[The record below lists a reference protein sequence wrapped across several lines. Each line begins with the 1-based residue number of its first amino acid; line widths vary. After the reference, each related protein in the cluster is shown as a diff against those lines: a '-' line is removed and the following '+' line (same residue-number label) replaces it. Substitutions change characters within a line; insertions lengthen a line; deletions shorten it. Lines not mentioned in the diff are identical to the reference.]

1 MKTQDSADYIHSL
14 IEEGEHVCQDFKFE
28 ISDARKI
35 AKSFSAFANT
45 NGGRLLIGVKDNGK
59 ISGVS
64 SEEEAYMAEAAANV
78 YCTPHPDFEIIPHKV
93 DGKTVLE
100 VIIPEST
107 TKPIFA
113 IDEENR
119 KWAYVRIADENI
131 QATAIHL
138 EMWKQGGMQYGVTI
152 EFTDTEKDLLNCI
165 ETGCF
170 SINKF
175 AKSHSI
181 DRRDVQ
187 KLIAKLVRFGVLDYT
202 FVDRKFKLSL

>member
-1 MKTQDSADYIHSL
+1 MKAQDSADYIHSL
-14 IEEGEHVCQDFKFE
+14 IEEGEHVNQDFKFE

-45 NGGRLLIGVKDNGK
+45 EGGRLLIGVKDNGK

-64 SEEEAYMAEAAANV
+64 SDEEAYMAEAAANV
-78 YCTPHPDFEIIPHKV
+78 YCSPHPEFSITPHKV

-100 VIIPEST
+100 VTIPESP
-107 TKPIFA
+107 TKPICA

-138 EMWKQGGMQYGVTI
+138 EMWQQGGMQYGVTI
-152 EFTDTEKDLLNCI
+152 EFTDTEKDLLNDI
-165 ETGCF
+165 ENDCF
-170 SINKF
+170 SVNKF
-175 AKSHSI
+175 AKKHNI

-202 FVDRKFKLSL
+202 FVDRKFQLSL

>member
-1 MKTQDSADYIHSL
+1 M
-14 IEEGEHVCQDFKFE
+14 
-28 ISDARKI
+28 
-35 AKSFSAFANT
+35 
-45 NGGRLLIGVKDNGK
+45 
-59 ISGVS
+59 
-64 SEEEAYMAEAAANV
+64 
-78 YCTPHPDFEIIPHKV
+78 IIPK
-93 DGKTVLE
+93 
-100 VIIPEST
+100 SA

-113 IDEENR
+113 VDEENR

-138 EMWKQGGMQYGVTI
+138 EMWQQGGMQYGVTI
-152 EFTDTEKDLLNCI
+152 EFADTEKDLLNCI
-165 ETGCF
+165 ENDCF